1 MAQVPSNLIPTT
13 ITQLQV
19 APVADENSLM
29 MIVYEGNNYKIRVGD
44 LLSVAGVPTSRQ
56 VIAGTG
62 LSGGGQLLNNVTLS
76 IAPSGVTSSLIAP
89 TGVTSGVYG
98 GSTAIPQVT
107 VNAQGQITAISNVPF
122 TIAGYVPETRQVIAG
137 SGLTGGGPLNANVT
151 LSASLSN
158 TASLSSF
165 QSGSAGTSTNVVRAD
180 HRHPA
185 VDLSDDTNQVDG
197 LLGLANGGTARSLT
211 MNPGAV
217 IWSGSDGMYVSPAG
231 VFGQVLVSGGADSPT
246 WGSAVIIAPVPASR
260 FYSGPVSGGSADPT
274 FRAIVATDI
283 PTLNQNT
290 TGNAATATNVPYTGL
305 TGTIPTWNQNTTG
318 NAATATNA
326 STVTTNANLTGAV
339 TSVGNA
345 TSLGSF
351 TSAQLATAL
360 TDETGTGANVFAT
373 SPTLVTPALGTPT
386 SLIGTNITGAAAGLS
401 IGGNAAT
408 ATNVPYSG
416 LTGTVPTWNQNTTG
430 NAATATNVPYSGLTG
445 TVPTWNQNTTG
456 NAATATNASTV
467 TTNANF
473 TGAVT
478 SVGNAASLGSF
489 TSAQLATALTDETG
503 TGANVF
509 ATSPTLVTPALGTP
523 SALVGTNITGTAAGL
538 SIGGNAATA
547 TNVPY
552 TGLTGTIP
560 TWNQNTTG
568 NAATATNVPYTG
580 LTGTI
585 PTWNQ
590 NTTGNAA
597 TATNV
602 PYTGL
607 TGTVPTWNQN
617 TTGNAATATNV
628 NYSGLTGTIPTWNQ
642 NTTGNAAT
650 ATNTTITANSTNAIN
665 YLTFVSNTL
674 GNLPQL
680 IQSGITVN
688 PSTSAITGGIRG
700 GAF

>member
-1 MAQVPSNLIPTT
+1 LRTMAQVPSNLIPTT

-76 IAPSGVTSSLIAP
+76 IAQSGVTSSLIAP

-231 VFGQVLVSGGADSPT
+231 SLGQVLVSGGADSPT

-305 TGTIPTWNQNTTG
+305 TGTVPTWNQNTTGNAATATNVNYSGLTGTVPTWNQNTTGNAATATNVPYTGLTGTIPTWNQNTTG

-339 TSVGNA
+339 TSVGNVA
-345 TSLGSF
+345 SLGSF

-360 TDETGTGANVFAT
+360 TDETGTGAAVFAT
-373 SPTLVTPALGTPT
+373 SPTLVTPALGTP
-386 SLIGTNITGAAAGLS
+386 SALVGTNITGTAAGLS

-456 NAATATNASTV
+456 NAATATN
-467 TTNANF
+467 
-473 TGAVT
+473 
-478 SVGNAASLGSF
+478 
-489 TSAQLATALTDETG
+489 
-503 TGANVF
+503 
-509 ATSPTLVTPALGTP
+509 
-523 SALVGTNITGTAAGL
+523 
-538 SIGGNAATA
+538 
-547 TNVPY
+547 VP
-552 TGLTGTIP
+552 
-560 TWNQNTTG
+560 
-568 NAATATNVPYTG
+568 
-580 LTGTI
+580 
-585 PTWNQ
+585 
-590 NTTGNAA
+590 
-597 TATNV
+597 
-602 PYTGL
+602 
-607 TGTVPTWNQN
+607 
-617 TTGNAATATNV
+617 
-628 NYSGLTGTIPTWNQ
+628 YSGLTGTIPTWNQ

-650 ATNTTITANSTNAIN
+650 ATIATNTSITASSANAIN
-665 YLTFVSNTL
+665 YITFVSAIS
-674 GNLPQL
+674 GNLSQL
-680 IQSGITVN
+680 VQSGITVN
-688 PSTSAITGGIRG
+688 PSTSALTGGIRG